1 MLTVA
6 CVLRS
11 GGIYTPEWVGKL
23 QRAVARHMTVAH
35 RFVALSDVPVPCERI
50 PLEHGWPGW
59 WSKIELFRPELFD
72 GAVLYFDLDTLIVE
86 NIDALTDLPH
96 RFAMLRGFG
105 RPHYIGSGVM
115 WMRRPMPE
123 VYWKFC
129 EAPEAFMAEYAANP
143 KNRHNAFNAARGD
156 QAFIYDAVGN
166 ANIAR
171 LTDDV
176 PGLIKLYPRHLTDTV
191 PAGCSVVC
199 FKGKNK
205 PPAAMGH
212 AWAREAW
219 R

>member
-35 RFVALSDVPVPCERI
+35 RFVAFSDVPVECERI
-50 PLEHGWPGW
+50 PLRHGWPGW
-59 WSKIELFRPELFD
+59 WSKIELFD
-72 GAVLYFDLDTLIVE
+72 GRVEAPILYLDLDTLITGP
-86 NIDALTDLPH
+86 IDALARLPH

-115 WMRRPMPE
+115 WIGEPMRW
-123 VYWKFC
+123 VYEKFC
-129 EAPEAFMAEYAANP
+129 QAPDGFMAEYAANP

-156 QAFIYDAVGN
+156 QAFIFDAVGN
-166 ANIAR
+166 ENIAR

-176 PGLIKLYPRHLTDTV
+176 PGLIKLYPKHLTDAV